1 MNILGVGGWEIAV
14 IFVIALIF
22 AGPKRM
28 MQWAFIAGKYM
39 GQLRVMWRNM
49 MKTIQKEFD
58 EAGVDIQLP
67 KDIPTRQDVGR
78 LAGQALAPFSEP
90 MKQAMDE
97 VQQETNVLQEVASE
111 LQVNGNNA
119 QSQVDENTGNLG
131 TWSANT
137 SEGDSN
143 TDQSN

>member
-14 IFVIALIF
+14 IFIIALIF

-58 EAGVDIQLP
+58 ESGVDIQLP
-67 KDIPTRQDVGR
+67 KDIPTRKDVSR

-97 VQQETNVLQEVASE
+97 VQKEANVLQEVTSE
-111 LQVNGNNA
+111 LQVNGNNG
-119 QSQVDENTGNLG
+119 QSQADENTSNLG
-131 TWSANT
+131 TWSTNI
-137 SEGDSN
+137 SEDESN
-143 TDQSN
+143 TDQNN